1 MVEREGTPRV
11 PSRTLAEA
19 GTRTPEIAEG
29 LESAG
34 PVFVAVSRT
43 TVGIG
48 WRELLTLLRL
58 RNQAKRQRE
67 LGQIHDCG
75 SWRTAQMG

>member
-34 PVFVAVSRT
+34 PVFVAISRT
-43 TVGIG
+43 TVGNRMEG
-48 WRELLTLLRL
+48 VADFVTA
-58 RNQAKRQRE
+58 AKP
-67 LGQIHDCG
+67 G
-75 SWRTAQMG
+75 